1 MTMATER
8 LGACTRH
15 FVETSSSGATRNC
28 AAGWSNL
35 QEVMDLLLFQP
46 RDSEFDST
54 RLFRRRRVK
63 SGESIF
69 LMGQPYEGL
78 FVVRLGALKTTVT
91 HSDGSEQVRSFSMKG
106 SLLGIDGAG
115 NNYYSTEAVA
125 LTDCE
130 VILLPESELFLPG
143 RTCNAVERMTHWAMS
158 REIAKEINTNT
169 TDNLARAEVRVA
181 RFLTMQSDGFS
192 ALGYSPRR
200 FSLPMTRRDIGSYL
214 SLTLETVSRALSALQ
229 QTGIINVSN
238 REISIRAPDALRN
251 LQAH

>member
-1 MTMATER
+1 
-8 LGACTRH
+8 
-15 FVETSSSGATRNC
+15 
-28 AAGWSNL
+28 
-35 QEVMDLLLFQP
+35 
-46 RDSEFDST
+46 
-54 RLFRRRRVK
+54 
-63 SGESIF
+63 
-69 LMGQPYEGL
+69 
-78 FVVRLGALKTTVT
+78 
-91 HSDGSEQVRSFSMKG
+91 MKG

-115 NNYYSTEAVA
+115 NNYYGTEAVA

-143 RTCNAVERMTHWAMS
+143 RTCNEVERMTHWAMS
-158 REIAKEINTNT
+158 REIAKEMTTNT
-169 TDNLARAEVRVA
+169 TANLARAEVRVA